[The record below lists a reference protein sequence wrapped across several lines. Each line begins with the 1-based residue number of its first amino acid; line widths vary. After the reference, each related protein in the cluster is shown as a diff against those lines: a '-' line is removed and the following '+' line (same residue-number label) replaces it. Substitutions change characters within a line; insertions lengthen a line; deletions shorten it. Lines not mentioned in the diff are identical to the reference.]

1 MDPLT
6 HHPVYNRLITP
17 ADPFVRHAF
26 LHDMELQLARL
37 QRCPGL
43 QARVRHF
50 VDRGV
55 PYFAPADPHYLE
67 WATRASQLWDE
78 LHQLERPLA
87 SAAAA

>member
-50 VDRGV
+50 RSEERRG
-55 PYFAPADPHYLE
+55 
-67 WATRASQLWDE
+67 
-78 LHQLERPLA
+78 ERVWNCV
-87 SAAAA
+87 